1 MKALFI
7 YVDNQS
13 RSSDPVELER
23 FIHSLGTPLA
33 YEGHFWIIETS
44 MTVTE
49 VRDAIQPLLTDFDLL
64 LVGTVGTEFAI
75 RCWASHSISDLRS
88 RFTVDG

>member
-1 MKALFI
+1 MKPLFI

-23 FIHSLGTPLA
+23 FINSLGTPLA
-33 YEGHFWIIETS
+33 YEGHFRIIETS
-44 MTVTE
+44 MTVAQ
-49 VRDAIQPLLTDFDLL
+49 VRDAILPWLSDFDML
-64 LVGTVGTEFAI
+64 LVGTLGSEIAHG
-75 RCWASHSISDLRS
+75 CWASHSIGDLQS